1 MQGWPWKKTPQP
13 GDASWRNRKAHRYGG
28 ETVTLRIDKSVG
40 GYRVA
45 VEDDGPG
52 MTQEERERA
61 FQRYF
66 RGSNAAS
73 HYSEGVG
80 LGLPVAKS
88 IIDAHGGAITIEE
101 RDGGGLIVAFTV
113 PARAKGLAA

>member
-1 MQGWPWKKTPQP
+1 MYKRQILILLEN
-13 GDASWRNRKAHRYGG
+13 ASRYGG
-28 ETVTLRIDKSVG
+28 EQVTLRLDKAVG
-40 GYRVA
+40 GYRIA
-45 VEDDGPG
+45 VEDNGPG
-52 MTQEERERA
+52 MTEEERSRA

-88 IIDAHGGAITIEE
+88 IIDAHGGSISIDE
-101 RDGGGLIVAFTV
+101 RDGGGLIVAFTL
-113 PARAKGLAA
+113 PARAKRIAA